1 MDFMVDVHVK
11 PQIPTREPGSAH
23 RDHVVRIHL
32 RRLEDLVSDPDV
44 DPFQDSPAPEQA
56 GVLDLAATLTARRHL
71 PRELIVQAVLPTG
84 ASPMVSTAQ
93 AEAAL
98 HRRARY
104 LASVSRRE
112 SMTVRSMG
120 RRQLPLGILFYV
132 FSAAVAYGFAYVAQQ
147 ATGAAL
153 LALFTVLAALAM
165 TVAWVVSWMVVES
178 SLFDW
183 RPAART
189 AAAYELLERAE
200 LDVVLE

>member
-1 MDFMVDVHVK
+1 MVDVHVK

-84 ASPMVSTAQ
+84 ASPMVSIAQ

-120 RRQLPLGILFYV
+120 RRQLPLGIVFYV
-132 FSAAVAYGFAYVAQQ
+132 LSAAVAYGFAYVAQQ

>member
-1 MDFMVDVHVK
+1 
-11 PQIPTREPGSAH
+11 
-23 RDHVVRIHL
+23 
-32 RRLEDLVSDPDV
+32 
-44 DPFQDSPAPEQA
+44 
-56 GVLDLAATLTARRHL
+56 
-71 PRELIVQAVLPTG
+71 
-84 ASPMVSTAQ
+84 
-93 AEAAL
+93 
-98 HRRARY
+98 
-104 LASVSRRE
+104 
-112 SMTVRSMG
+112 MTVRSMG
-120 RRQLPLGILFYV
+120 RRQLPLGIVFYV
-132 FSAAVAYGFAYVAQQ
+132 LSAAVAYGFAYVAQQ